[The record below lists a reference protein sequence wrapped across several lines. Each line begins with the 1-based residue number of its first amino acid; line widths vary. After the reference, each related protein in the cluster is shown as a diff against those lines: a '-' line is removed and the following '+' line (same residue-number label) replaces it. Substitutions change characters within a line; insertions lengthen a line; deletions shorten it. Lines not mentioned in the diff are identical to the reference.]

1 MLYEDN
7 HIAVVVKPQGMPVFS
22 VKSSHSIEKSS
33 ENSIAGYNLHSV
45 LIYNLDFDSKGITNR
60 NLHRPRPVHRLDKST
75 GGCIVAA
82 KTFDALQQM
91 SAMFADS
98 DSRSVTKEYRALV
111 FGDLRGNGTIDYLI
125 DKKTAITHYESLFT
139 NHTQLF
145 GPVTT
150 LRIMIE
156 TGRNHQI
163 RKHLAMIGHPIIG
176 DKRYTFSY
184 NYSQSFKIPSF
195 PENIVQIHEFS
206 HIFLWSVAIK
216 FEHPTVKDK
225 FIDVRLEE
233 PDIFKE
239 FRTYYCIK

>member
-1 MLYEDN
+1 M
-7 HIAVVVKPQGMPVFS
+7 VKPQGMPVFS
-22 VKSSHSIEKSS
+22 VKSSHSIEKSY
-33 ENSIAGYNLHSV
+33 ENSTAGYNLHSV
-45 LIYNLDFDSKGITNR
+45 LVYNLDFDTKGSGYR

-91 SAMFADS
+91 SSMLAGS
-98 DSRSVTKEYRALV
+98 NSRSVTKEYRALV

-139 NHTQLF
+139 NYTQLF
-145 GPVTT
+145 GPITT
-150 LRIMIE
+150 LRILIE
-156 TGRNHQI
+156 TGRKHQI

-176 DKRYTFSY
+176 DKRYIFSSY
-184 NYSQSFKIPSF
+184 YFQSFKAPSFHYLF
-195 PENIVQIHEFS
+195 PENMVQIHEFP

-216 FEHPTVKDK
+216 FEHPIVKEK
-225 FIDVRLEE
+225 IIDVRLEE

-239 FRTYYCIK
+239 FRAYYCIK